1 VSTPPLALVE
11 MPPPPEAFAPTVA
24 SARFFAGAS
33 DDAVA
38 ALLRDRFADHCTAVI
53 TAASQSDDSGS
64 RHQVLVR
71 LAQAYVLTREERH
84 AEACLS
90 AIEAWLAS
98 PAGDEAARSEAGFRV
113 ISWSWSLALLRHAD
127 ALTPIRLGVIA
138 DALRRQAAGL
148 VGQGPSTPATDIT
161 VNALALFYVS
171 TLFPEFV
178 ESSRWRDLAART
190 LIAECERQV
199 HPDGVHFEQSSCFQR
214 YAADVYLH
222 FVLLAARAGMELP
235 PLVSG
240 RLQRMME
247 FVLATRMPDGTVL
260 CIGDSDGGSLL
271 PLAQRS
277 TADPRGRFAVAA
289 ALFGRADFAWA
300 AEGAAPEVA
309 WLMGISGIQRFDAL
323 RPAPPTSSPSRA
335 FPSGGYAVMRTGW
348 QRDAHQMLV
357 DVGPLGCPVSGAH
370 GHADLLSIQCS
381 VFGEPV
387 LVDPGTHC
395 YSDSRWRDFFR
406 STAAHSTIVVDGVSQ
421 AEPAGSFGWRRQP
434 RVRLRQWHSTADVD
448 FLDAEHDGYASLPQ
462 PVNHR
467 RRVIFIKPFDHA
479 QGRPVDSAQGGP
491 AYWIVVDD
499 LNGSGRHDIDLTFQF
514 ASINVELGAHPW
526 ARAGASDGPCLWI
539 SPFPSAPA
547 QPALKCGAAA
557 PIRGWISPEYTRLS
571 PAPMLI
577 YRFAVALPW
586 RIVTLL
592 LPDRQGLSAPPG
604 VRPIYDAG
612 GLPHGFVFDRPRRL
626 VRFDDRAVLVERD

>member
-1 VSTPPLALVE
+1 MATILRE
-11 MPPPPEAFAPTVA
+11 
-24 SARFFAGAS
+24 RFP
-33 DDAVA
+33 
-38 ALLRDRFADHCTAVI
+38 DHCAAVVS
-53 TAASQSDDSGS
+53 AAGPADDSGS
-64 RHQVLVR
+64 RHQGLVH
-71 LAQAYVLTREERH
+71 LAQAYVLTRDERH

-90 AIEAWLAS
+90 AIEAWLAMREQS
-98 PAGDEAARSEAGFRV
+98 EAARSEAGFRL
-113 ISWSWSLALLRHAD
+113 ISWCWVLALLGQAR
-127 ALTPIRLGVIA
+127 ALTPVRLGLIA
-138 DALRRQAAGL
+138 GAMHHHAAGL
-148 VGQGPSTPATDIT
+148 VEHGPSTPATDIT
-161 VNALALFYVS
+161 VNALALLYVA

-178 ESSRWRDLAART
+178 ESERWRDLATRT

-214 YAADVYLH
+214 YAIDVYLH
-222 FVLLAARAGMELP
+222 FVLLAARGGIELP
-235 PLVSG
+235 PLVAG
-240 RLQRMME
+240 RLERMLE
-247 FVLATRMPDGTVL
+247 FVLATRMPDGAVP

-277 TADPRGRFAVAA
+277 TADARGRFAVAA

-300 AEGAAPEVA
+300 AQGAAPEVA
-309 WLMGISGIQRFDAL
+309 WLMGIDGIRRYEAL
-323 RPAPPTSSPSRA
+323 HPAAPTAAPSRA
-335 FPSGGYAVMRTGW
+335 FPSGGYVVMRTGW
-348 QRDAHQMLV
+348 QRDAHHMLV
-357 DVGPLGCPVSGAH
+357 DVGPIGCPVSGAH
-370 GHADLLSIQCS
+370 GHADLLSLQCS

-395 YSDSRWRDFFR
+395 YGDSRWRDFFR
-406 STAAHSTIVVDGVSQ
+406 STAAHSTIVIDGVSQ
-421 AEPAGSFGWRRQP
+421 AEPAESFGWRRQP

-462 PVNHR
+462 PVHHR
-467 RRVIFIKPFDHA
+467 RRVIFIKSC
-479 QGRPVDSAQGGP
+479 DSAQGIPVDRAQGTP

-514 ASINVELGAHPW
+514 GTINVELGAHPW
-526 ARAGASDGPCLWI
+526 ARAGRRQGPCLWI

-592 LPDRQGLSAPPG
+592 LPDRQGLAVPPG

-612 GLPHGFVFDRPRRL
+612 GLPHGFVFDRPRR
-626 VRFDDRAVLVERD
+626 VVKFDDRAVVVERD